1 MMNGRTTILLAAA
14 LFSGAI
20 AAAASQKSDG
30 VGFFAGLVFSVDSK
44 SGVVRVEEAGSDRR
58 MSFTISSETSIVKD
72 DQPIRLEAVRVG
84 DPVAIEYRPSGER
97 PAVVSLK
104 VITSPR
110 ED

>member
-1 MMNGRTTILLAAA
+1 MKGRMMILPAAA
-14 LFSGAI
+14 MFSGAV
-20 AAAASQKSDG
+20 AVAASQSSGG
-30 VGFFAGLVFSVDSK
+30 VGFFAGLVISVDSG
-44 SGVVRVEEAGSDRR
+44 SGVIKVEEAGSDRK
-58 MSFTISSETSIVKD
+58 MSFSVSRETPIVKD

-110 ED
+110 